1 MEWLTLR
8 KWLSML
14 SSIRCGWKEITE
26 LWEIGT
32 VWTELIKLLG
42 YNRTVGNWDS
52 EIEWS
57 AQNFQDKD
65 GMVNLKKMAFNAF
78 FYQVWMERNNRIFKK
93 IETPHKVILFK
104 LVDEIRVKA
113 AYKDMELKDTPQ
125 AQVLAN
131 WNLNGLLFLKQPI
144 RCQLRAALAPYV
156 TLNTDGSF
164 MNNKEG

>member
-1 MEWLTLR
+1 MNLGAYLINLVTSLVILQTCLKEWRYNGQEDEIVWTTSNSAR
-8 KWLSML
+8 
-14 SSIRCGWKEITE
+14 SI
-26 LWEIGT
+26 
-32 VWTELIKLLG
+32 WTELTKLLG
-42 YNRTVGNWDS
+42 YNRTVGDWDS

-57 AQNFQDKD
+57 AQNFQGKD
-65 GMVNLKKMAFNAF
+65 GMVNFKKMAFNAF

-131 WNLNGLLFLKQPI
+131 
-144 RCQLRAALAPYV
+144 
-156 TLNTDGSF
+156 
-164 MNNKEG
+164 